1 MGVHVIAE
9 LVGLVVLLAL
19 VLSIVAIAVRR
30 SLLTR
35 SGGVD
40 LCWRKAGSPDGR
52 GWIFGQGRY
61 GESELVLYRSFS
73 PLPVASK
80 VLRRDRLLLGERR
93 SVAGTETDL
102 LPVGSVVLSCREGR
116 TRLELAL
123 TEEAVTGLRS
133 WLESVPPATGTL
145 FGRPHGGVREV

>member
-1 MGVHVIAE
+1 MLITE
-9 LVGLVVLLAL
+9 IVGLALLLVL
-19 VLSIVAIAVRR
+19 VLSVAAIAVRR

-40 LCWRKAGSPDGR
+40 LCWRKASAPDGR

-61 GESELVLYRSFS
+61 GEGELVLYRSFS

-80 VLRRDRLLLGERR
+80 VLRRDRLILGDRR
-93 SVAGTETDL
+93 AVAGTEIDL
-102 LPVGSVVLSCREGR
+102 LPVGSIVLGCREGR
-116 TRLELAL
+116 SRLELAL

-133 WLESVPPATGTL
+133 WLESVPPATGSL